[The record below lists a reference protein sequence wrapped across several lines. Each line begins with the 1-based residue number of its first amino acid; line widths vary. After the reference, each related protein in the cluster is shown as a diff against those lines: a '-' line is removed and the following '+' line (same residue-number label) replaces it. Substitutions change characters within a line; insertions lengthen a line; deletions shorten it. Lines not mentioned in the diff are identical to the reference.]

1 MEEESDVSQ
10 INEQITRLR
19 KKKERLQNQKAFF
32 FYKEAQAILGKKFS
46 YELAL
51 SVLHGS
57 WNTSSDKQKEEWS
70 ASAHKFRRIPKQKSK
85 GTPSTRTRSSQSSLS
100 QNETP
105 RSRDSQNTTENP

>member
-1 MEEESDVSQ
+1 MEEEDVSQ

-32 FYKEAQAILGKKFS
+32 FYKEAQSILGNKFS

-51 SVLHGS
+51 SILHGS

-70 ASAHKFRRIPKQKSK
+70 GSAHKFRRIPKQKSK
-85 GTPSTRTRSSQSSLS
+85 GTPSTRTRSSQSSLP

-105 RSRDSQNTTENP
+105 RIGDSQNTTENP